1 VIIRFRNT
9 GRAAAVFQVRSGNVK
24 TGPWTYTVA
33 PFEEISDTW
42 AITENG
48 QTVFDLSV
56 YGPNGFFRA
65 FQGSVSSPGK
75 ADLDVRSLYDV
86 YAHGITLEIH
96 NRGREIHH
104 LRILDAYT
112 KQTTERRLKPGEN
125 LREFWRLEAT
135 FGWYDFAIE
144 ADSDSTFRQR
154 LAGHLETGRDSMSD
168 PAIAVAQPV

>member
-1 VIIRFRNT
+1 
-9 GRAAAVFQVRSGNVK
+9 
-24 TGPWTYTVA
+24 
-33 PFEEISDTW
+33 
-42 AITENG
+42 
-48 QTVFDLSV
+48 
-56 YGPNGFFRA
+56 
-65 FQGSVSSPGK
+65 
-75 ADLDVRSLYDV
+75 
-86 YAHGITLEIH
+86 LEIH

-112 KQTTERRLKPGEN
+112 KQTTERRLKQGEN